1 MDNVQINVKGELKMK
16 LGKHFSIS
24 GGMDKAI
31 DRAIKIKANALQ
43 IFTKSPRSW
52 QKKILKEEE
61 IKKMKDKMEVN
72 NIKSLV
78 VHSSYLINLASPQ
91 AEQYKKSIDEL
102 KRDYKQAG
110 RLKADYYV
118 FHPGSYL
125 NSSKEEGIKRIIK
138 ALKIILDEVKNETV
152 LLAENTAGAGTQI
165 GSQVDE
171 LGQILKNVD
180 NFKRLGICI
189 DLCHLFVAGYNLSHK
204 RGINHIIKEV
214 NSILGVNNLRL
225 IHLND
230 SKFAMG
236 SNKDRHA
243 HIGQGKISLD
253 SFSYIINHPLLKDKV
268 YIIETPGFNGVDK
281 DIQTILK
288 LKGE

>member
-1 MDNVQINVKGELKMK
+1 MK

-31 DRAIKIKANALQ
+31 DRAIKIEANALQ

-52 QKKILKEEE
+52 QKKILTKEE
-61 IKKMKDKMEVN
+61 IKKMKYKMKVN

-78 VHSSYLINLASPQ
+78 VHSSYLVNLASPQ
-91 AEQYKKSIDEL
+91 SEQYKKSIDEL
-102 KRDYKQAG
+102 KKDYQQAG

-125 NSSKEEGIKRIIK
+125 NSSKEEGIERIIK
-138 ALKIILDEVKNETV
+138 ALKIILDEVKNETI
-152 LLAENTAGAGTQI
+152 LLAENTAGAGTQV
-165 GSQVDE
+165 GSRVGE
-171 LGQILKNVD
+171 LGQILNDVQ
-180 NFKRLGICI
+180 NYKRLGICL

-204 RGINHIIKEV
+204 RGIDRLIKEV
-214 NSILGVNNLRL
+214 DDILGIKNLRL

-230 SKFAMG
+230 SKFEMG

-243 HIGQGKISLD
+243 HIGQGEISLD
-253 SFSYIINHPLLKDKV
+253 SFSYIINHPRLKDKV

>member
-1 MDNVQINVKGELKMK
+1 MK
-16 LGKHFSIS
+16 LGKHLSIS

-31 DRAIKIKANALQ
+31 DRAIKIEANALQ

-52 QKKILKEEE
+52 QKKILTEEE
-61 IKKMKDKMEVN
+61 IKKMKYKMKVN

-78 VHSSYLINLASPQ
+78 VHSSYLVNLASPQ
-91 AEQYKKSIDEL
+91 SEQYKKSIDEL
-102 KRDYKQAG
+102 KRDYQQAG

-138 ALKIILDEVKNETV
+138 ALKIILDEVKNETII
-152 LLAENTAGAGTQI
+152 LAENTAGAGTQV
-165 GSQVDE
+165 GSQVGE
-171 LGQILKNVD
+171 LGQILNDVQ
-180 NFKRLGICI
+180 NFKRLGICLDI
-189 DLCHLFVAGYNLSHK
+189 CHLFVAGYNLSHK
-204 RGINHIIKEV
+204 RGIDRLIKEV
-214 NSILGVNNLRL
+214 DNILGIKNLRL

-230 SKFAMG
+230 SKFEMG

-253 SFSYIINHPLLKDKV
+253 SFSYIISHPRLKDKV